1 MTTKILRSLGTRTSL
16 RGKLHLPF
24 GPREIHTIRPEISTG
39 GRSAVR
45 RVQYEGRINSC
56 KQARGDS
63 MRSKRERRYYRSQV
77 CPHLDGL
84 ERSSDAPSKKEK
96 MIFYKKISF
105 KGCTK
110 LEFEPPRVKND
121 GNLEEVV
128 PLLWCSER
136 QILSVMEAERHML
149 NKTKNINDTEAW
161 RLHGVKV
168 RTNASSKAS
177 LA

>member
-1 MTTKILRSLGTRTSL
+1 
-16 RGKLHLPF
+16 
-24 GPREIHTIRPEISTG
+24 
-39 GRSAVR
+39 
-45 RVQYEGRINSC
+45 
-56 KQARGDS
+56 
-63 MRSKRERRYYRSQV
+63 
-77 CPHLDGL
+77 
-84 ERSSDAPSKKEK
+84 
-96 MIFYKKISF
+96 MIFYKKNSF
-105 KGCTK
+105 KGCMK

-128 PLLWCSER
+128 PLLWRSER

-149 NKTKNINDTEAW
+149 NKTKNINGTEAW

>member
-1 MTTKILRSLGTRTSL
+1 
-16 RGKLHLPF
+16 
-24 GPREIHTIRPEISTG
+24 
-39 GRSAVR
+39 
-45 RVQYEGRINSC
+45 
-56 KQARGDS
+56 
-63 MRSKRERRYYRSQV
+63 
-77 CPHLDGL
+77 
-84 ERSSDAPSKKEK
+84 
-96 MIFYKKISF
+96 MIFYEKNSF
-105 KGCTK
+105 KGCMK

-128 PLLWCSER
+128 PLLWRSER

-149 NKTKNINDTEAW
+149 NKTKNINGTEAW